1 MLGRIDK
8 LISLQLNISRN
19 DTKAFLKSGRIT
31 VNSVVINKPETKIN
45 TETDVVCVDAKRV
58 DFSDK
63 VYLMMNKPKS
73 VLCASTDKRAKTVID
88 IVPPSLKRKGLF
100 CVGRL
105 DKDTTGLLLITDD
118 GDFSHK
124 IISPKSM
131 IPKKYEVQVDG
142 IITEQMITI
151 FKEGIVLADGTK
163 CLPATLNIV
172 SSCVAQVVIFEGKYH
187 QIKRMFGV
195 VGLGVVNLKR
205 LSIGGLKLDKTLK
218 EGETKKLSNSEL
230 YSIFN
235 ENC

>member
-1 MLGRIDK
+1 MKIDTDTDIVCFDGK
-8 LISLQLNISRN
+8 QIS
-19 DTKAFLKSGRIT
+19 
-31 VNSVVINKPETKIN
+31 
-45 TETDVVCVDAKRV
+45 
-58 DFSDK
+58 FSAK

-88 IVPPSLKRKGLF
+88 IIPSPLKRKGLF

-131 IPKKYEVQVDG
+131 IPKKYEVQLDG

-151 FKEGIVLADGTK
+151 FKEGVVLADGTK
-163 CLPATLNIV
+163 CLPATLNVV
-172 SSCVAQVVIFEGKYH
+172 SDNIAHVVIFEGKYH

-195 VGLGVVNLKR
+195 VGLGVVSLKR
-205 LSIGGLKLDKTLK
+205 LSIGGLELDQTLK
-218 EGETKKLSNSEL
+218 EGEIKKLSNSEL
-230 YSIFN
+230 CSIFN
-235 ENC
+235 ENY